1 MLDPKTP
8 IFWSKNVA
16 VKTDATSRPPLQTK
30 FFGEEGVAKVGVPLT
45 PLPLG
50 RPIPQSSIGRPWVD
64 LRHLIEY
71 VFLGKHCSRNPHS
84 MRQVFIGPPKK

>member
-45 PLPLG
+45 PPA
-50 RPIPQSSIGRPWVD
+50 PWQTNST
-64 LRHLIEY
+64 
-71 VFLGKHCSRNPHS
+71 K
-84 MRQVFIGPPKK
+84 